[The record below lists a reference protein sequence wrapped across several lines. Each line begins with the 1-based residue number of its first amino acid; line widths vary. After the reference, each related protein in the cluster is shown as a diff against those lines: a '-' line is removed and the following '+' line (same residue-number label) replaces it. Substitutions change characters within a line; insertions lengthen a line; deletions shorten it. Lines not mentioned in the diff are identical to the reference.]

1 MSRRN
6 GGIIGPTN
14 TPVAGLF
21 KGVAGGVWR
30 MNDVLTFVSNN
41 QWPKGPQSID
51 NSCRFDDGS
60 TDYLSKTFSSSG
72 TSDKIFTTSVWLKRS
87 ELGAEQGIF
96 TAGTSQREFIRF
108 ESDDTLTYRRASGT
122 TFQLTTSQVF
132 RDISAWY
139 HIVIAVDTTQGT
151 DSNRIKFYVNG
162 SQITSFGT
170 STYPSQNYLPKI
182 GGGQTHNI
190 GRDSEQANPYYDGY
204 MAEFVFIDGQ
214 ALDPTSFGETDSTTG
229 IWKPKRIGAFA
240 SAGTNSFYLDFKDSS
255 NLGNDASGLNNDFTV
270 NNLTSIDQSTDT
282 CVENFATLNILNLP
296 SSNQPT
302 FSDGNLTSTTSSNGS
317 SKWGGCSSIGVS
329 SGKWY
334 CEAKATVDSTSRNVI
349 GITGDATELA
359 RTSASILNATHS
371 WGYYS
376 SDGSVLG
383 NGGGAVSGYSTT
395 YTTGDI
401 IGIAMDLDN
410 NKLYFSKN
418 GTFLNSGDP
427 TSGSTG
433 TGAIS
438 ITAAT
443 STNDGA
449 YFFAQTDDTSGSA
462 VSKFEFNF
470 GSPSFSISS
479 GNSDANGFGNFEYAV
494 PSGFY
499 ALNTSNLN
507 TYG

>member
-229 IWKPKRIGAFA
+229 IWKPKKIGQFA
-240 SAGTNSFYLDFKDSS
+240 SSGDNSFYLNFKDSS
-255 NLGNDASGLNNDFTV
+255 NLGKDESGLGNNFTV
-270 NNLTSIDQSTDT
+270 NNLTSIDQTTDT
-282 CVENFATLNILNLP
+282 CVENFATLNPLWIERANNVQP
-296 SSNQPT
+296 AFSN
-302 FSDGNLTSTTSSNGS
+302 GNLTATFDNGS
-317 SKWGGCSSIGVS
+317 TNEQGVS
-329 SGKWY
+329 NIAVSTGKWY
-334 CEAKATVDSTSRNVI
+334 CEIKWDSATANTATSTGIFPVDYFD
-349 GITGDATELA
+349 GDPFSSAYIYLA
-359 RTSASILNATHS
+359 DGTIRSKNSASS
-371 WGYYS
+371 Y
-376 SDGSVLG
+376 G
-383 NGGGAVSGYSTT
+383 NS

-401 IGIAMDLDN
+401 IGIALDLDN

-418 GTFLNSGDP
+418 GTFQNSGDP

-438 ITAAT
+438 ITA
-443 STNDGA
+443 
-449 YFFAQTDDTSGSA
+449 DTYYLYCSDYASSGNRQASA
-462 VSKFEFNF
+462 NF
-470 GSPSFSISS
+470 GNPPFSISS
-479 GNSDANGFGNFEYAV
+479 GNADANGFGNFEYAV
-494 PSGFY
+494 PSGYY
-499 ALNTSNLN
+499 ALNTTNLN